1 MEILWDV
8 RIQCDRDIKARKP
21 DIVVVNKN
29 ERSCAIIDTP
39 IPGDTRISEKEKG
52 KNERYCELK
61 REIKRMWNIRS
72 IKVTPVVVE
81 ALVAH
86 QRN

>member
-1 MEILWDV
+1 M
-8 RIQCDRDIKARKP
+8 IQCDRDIKARKP

-52 KNERYCELK
+52 KNERYYELK

>member
-8 RIQCDRDIKARKP
+8 MIQCDRDIKARKP
-21 DIVVVNKN
+21 GIVVVNKN

-39 IPGDTRISEKEKG
+39 IPGDTRVSEKEKE
-52 KNERYCELK
+52 KNEKYHELK

-72 IKVTPVVVE
+72 IKATPVVVE

-86 QRN
+86 RRN